1 MKYIVSYNN
10 IEIGVLEINKKNQYK
25 YTPNEKLTTEVK
37 EKISL
42 FPELLVQSEW
52 GKPIPIFENRIR
64 DAKSFSQEKDI
75 STQTDLFQLVLV
87 DNIS

>member
-1 MKYIVSYNN
+1 MKYRIFYNN

-42 FPELLVQSEW
+42 FPELLVQSEF
-52 GKPIPIFENRIR
+52 GKTTPIFEIESEMLR
-64 DAKSFSQEKDI
+64 AFLKKEKLSLKLI
-75 STQTDLFQLVLV
+75 VLV

>member
-52 GKPIPIFENRIR
+52 GKPIPIFEIESEILR
-64 DAKSFSQEKDI
+64 AFLKKEKLALKLI
-75 STQTDLFQLVLV
+75 YF
-87 DNIS
+87 N

>member
-1 MKYIVSYNN
+1 MKYIVFYNN

-52 GKPIPIFENRIR
+52 GKPIPIFEICCGSNCSIP
-64 DAKSFSQEKDI
+64 SF
-75 STQTDLFQLVLV
+75 
-87 DNIS
+87 NISIHF

>member
-42 FPELLVQSEW
+42 FL
-52 GKPIPIFENRIR
+52 
-64 DAKSFSQEKDI
+64 SF
-75 STQTDLFQLVLV
+75 
-87 DNIS
+87 